1 MVRKSAQRSFSGGE
15 AVILLSDKVVRIR
28 RDGPVS
34 VYVHRITRPLNKEG
48 ISRYGEVTLPRGAD
62 LLELRT
68 IKANGEIIEPEL
80 AQQKPTIS
88 MPALEPG
95 DAIEE
100 EYVLHYAELDQMPES
115 AGAHTFGSFAAP
127 ILHARMVLLSP
138 AESTVTCERTSRSS
152 AAAGGRKQWN
162 GGPDLGAR

>member
-1 MVRKSAQRSFSGGE
+1 M
-15 AVILLSDKVVRIR
+15 
-28 RDGPVS
+28 
-34 VYVHRITRPLNKEG
+34 YYTRITRTLNKDG

-68 IKANGEIIEPEL
+68 IKAYGEIIEPEL

-115 AGAHTFGSFAAP
+115 ATRSYIRIFRRTHTVFP
-127 ILHARMVLLSP
+127 I
-138 AESTVTCERTSRSS
+138 CS
-152 AAAGGRKQWN
+152 A
-162 GGPDLGAR
+162 

>member
-1 MVRKSAQRSFSGGE
+1 RRSAQRSFSGGP
-15 AVILLSDKVVRIR
+15 AVILLSDKVVMLRHE
-28 RDGPVS
+28 GPIS

-80 AQQKPTIS
+80 AQQRPTIS

-100 EYVLHYAELDQMPES
+100 EFVQHYAGLEQMPES
-115 AGAHTFGSFAAP
+115 AG
-127 ILHARMVLLSP
+127 
-138 AESTVTCERTSRSS
+138 
-152 AAAGGRKQWN
+152 
-162 GGPDLGAR
+162 